1 MVKRQ
6 LELSLGRGGESGSL
20 SGRGS
25 LRVSK
30 AQWRRNRTHWWFDR
44 MRQAVDEAIEPRPGQ
59 NPPR

>member
-6 LELSLGRGGESGSL
+6 LELSLGRGGESGPL

-44 MRQAVDEAIEPRPGQ
+44 MRQAVDAASEP
-59 NPPR
+59 PPAQHSLR